1 MAKAYLYSTER
12 SFYLKLLT
20 YLLLISI
27 FSFFPLTFI
36 FGISTY
42 ISMLLIIPCAFL
54 FIYGLINS
62 FFDTKIDAIGE
73 IIFNNN
79 CIQLSYFKGETKEFT
94 FNNLSKIIFE
104 YRGYDGRNDS
114 TLFNPFLISGGLN
127 NEIIIY
133 QNNGNR
139 FHIDFYID
147 SIRTMKDIVYTLKK
161 VDNLKIE
168 IIESNTRKRIYKNY

>member
-12 SFYLKLLT
+12 PFYLKLLT

-27 FSFFPLTFI
+27 ISFFPLTFI

-42 ISMLLIIPCAFL
+42 ISMLLIIPCVFL
-54 FIYGLINS
+54 FIYGLISS

-79 CIQLSYFKGETKEFT
+79 CIQLNYYEGENKEFT
-94 FNNLSKIIFE
+94 FSNLSKIIFE

-114 TLFNPFLISGGLN
+114 SMFYPFLMNGGLN
-127 NEIIIY
+127 NEIIIC
-133 QNNGNR
+133 QSNGKKL
-139 FHIDFYID
+139 HIDFYID
-147 SIRTMKDIVYTLKK
+147 SIKTLKDIVYTLKK
-161 VDNLKIE
+161 VDDLE
-168 IIESNTRKRIYKNY
+168 IAIIDSNTRKRIYKNY